1 MITGLI
7 LAFGIVLIL
16 FAPFNTQL
24 RFYISDYKF
33 SFSFSL
39 KIANLPPEY
48 VFAVQNGDIIDI
60 HGETTESIQKISMD
74 TELGLNLQDLKD
86 IVRFIPLNY
95 VHTLVYFGDK
105 ENAMRTAL
113 VLKSTDITLSLL
125 ESALPFPK
133 EKASHTIIPEYNA
146 NKLFIQ
152 SEIRFSVTLFVIF
165 LTLYKILKNTEVKYE
180 HK

>member
-1 MITGLI
+1 MITALI
-7 LAFGIVLIL
+7 IAFGVTLIL

-39 KIANLPPEY
+39 KIGKLPPEY
-48 VFAVQNGDIIDI
+48 VLAVQNGDIVDMQGNTKQELQNIN
-60 HGETTESIQKISMD
+60 MD
-74 TELGLNLQDLKD
+74 TELGLNMQDLKS

-95 VHTLVYFGDK
+95 AHILIYFGDK

-113 VLKSTDITLSLL
+113 LLKTTDIFLTLL
-125 ESALPFPK
+125 ETALPFPK
-133 EKASHTIIPEYNA
+133 GKASHTIIPEYTA

-165 LTLYKILKNTEVKYE
+165 LTLYKILKKQRLGYE